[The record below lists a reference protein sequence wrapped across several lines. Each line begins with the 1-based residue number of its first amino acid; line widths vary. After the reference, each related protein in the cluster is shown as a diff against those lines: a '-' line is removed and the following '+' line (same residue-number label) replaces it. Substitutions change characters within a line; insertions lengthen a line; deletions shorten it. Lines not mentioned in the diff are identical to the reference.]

1 MRCAKKKN
9 SRRSHKD
16 CHFTQVRYRSL
27 ADANGG
33 GMTKLRTQRTLKPA
47 YTPAIRAFVEQ
58 TVAENLGG
66 EWSAVMGNAIRSY
79 GENIETAERQ
89 ELHKDITLEQ
99 FRVMR
104 EFACHSGIVTGAEA
118 AVLRVQRPGPSEPER
133 ARGRHGSAILLPPLP
148 RPAAALGDVLRGQAD
163 PCPLLHRRPDHL
175 GGDCPDD
182 WVGVFQRH
190 RSHGQDDEL
199 EMV

>member
-1 MRCAKKKN
+1 MRCAKKKK

-66 EWSAVMGNAIRSY
+66 EWSAVMGNAMRSY
-79 GENIETAERQ
+79 GENIECNVLVQLLPLGSLPQRDCDRRRGSGAASTAPR
-89 ELHKDITLEQ
+89 H
-99 FRVMR
+99 
-104 EFACHSGIVTGAEA
+104 
-118 AVLRVQRPGPSEPER
+118 ER
-133 ARGRHGSAILLPPLP
+133 ARGRHGSAILLTPLP

-163 PCPLLHRRPDHL
+163 PCPLLQRYPEDSQDE
-175 GGDCPDD
+175 GG
-182 WVGVFQRH
+182 GVHQTMAVA
-190 RSHGQDDEL
+190 DL
-199 EMV
+199 

>member
-1 MRCAKKKN
+1 MRCAKKKK

-27 ADANGG
+27 ADDNGG
-33 GMTKLRTQRTLKPA
+33 GMAKLRTQRTLKPA

-133 ARGRHGSAILLPPLP
+133 ARGRHGQRLCDDNEYVSVCAIQTGHLLQTL
-148 RPAAALGDVLRGQAD
+148 AMVDL
-163 PCPLLHRRPDHL
+163 
-175 GGDCPDD
+175 
-182 WVGVFQRH
+182 F
-190 RSHGQDDEL
+190 RSTDIFWAFSI
-199 EMV
+199 